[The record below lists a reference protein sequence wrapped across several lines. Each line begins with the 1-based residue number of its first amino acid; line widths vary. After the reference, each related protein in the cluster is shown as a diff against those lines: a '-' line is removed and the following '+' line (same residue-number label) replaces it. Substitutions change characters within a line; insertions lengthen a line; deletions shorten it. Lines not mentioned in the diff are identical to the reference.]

1 MIGIRFLVLGKNE
14 CPTTYNLQP
23 STYNLFKMNNNLI
36 QYIYGIADNS
46 LILGQRLGEL
56 CGHGPSLET
65 DIAMT
70 NISLDLFGQV
80 RSYFQYAAKLI
91 GGDATEDTIAFLRKE
106 REYKNVLLVEQP
118 NQDFASSIARQF
130 LFDVYHLLVLEELQN
145 SKDETLSAIAKKSIK
160 EVSYHTRFSSDWI
173 RRLGD
178 GTEESHNRIQTAIND
193 LWIFTDELF
202 HQTDADK
209 AMVTEGIGVD
219 VTLLKANYFK
229 KVNEIL
235 EEATLQIPTIEYFQK
250 GGKQGIHSEH
260 MGYLL
265 AQMQYMQLAYPNMNW

>member
-1 MIGIRFLVLGKNE
+1 
-14 CPTTYNLQP
+14 
-23 STYNLFKMNNNLI
+23 MNKNLI

-65 DIAMT
+65 DIALT

-80 RSYFQYAAKLI
+80 RSYYQYVAKLQ
-91 GGDATEDTIAFLRKE
+91 GGDATEDTVAFLRLE

-118 NQDFASSIARQF
+118 NTDFAYSITKQF
-130 LFDVYHLLVLEELQN
+130 LFDIFHLALLEELQN
-145 SKDETLSAIAKKSIK
+145 SKDEMLAAIAKKSIK
-160 EVSYHTRFSSDWI
+160 EVLYHTRFSSDWI
-173 RRLGD
+173 KRLGD
-178 GTEESHNRIQTAIND
+178 GTEESSNRIQTAIND

-209 AMVTEGIGVD
+209 AMVAEGIGVD
-219 VTLLKANYFK
+219 TTLLKVNYYK
-229 KVNEIL
+229 KVSAIL
-235 EEATLQIPTIEYFQK
+235 DEATLQTPTIEYFQK

-260 MGYLL
+260 MGFILTEL
-265 AQMQYMQLAYPNMNW
+265 QFMQRTYSNMTW

>member
-1 MIGIRFLVLGKNE
+1 M
-14 CPTTYNLQP
+14 T
-23 STYNLFKMNNNLI
+23 SNLI

-70 NISLDLFGQV
+70 NISLDLLGQV
-80 RSYFQYAAKLI
+80 RSYYQYAAKVI
-91 GGDATEDTIAFLRKE
+91 GNDANEDTIAFLRKE

-118 NQDFASSIARQF
+118 NQDFAYSISRQF
-130 LFDVYHLLVLEELQN
+130 LFDVYHLLLLEQLQN
-145 SKDETLSAIAKKSIK
+145 SPDATLSAIAKKSIK

-178 GTEESHNRIQTAIND
+178 GTEESHNRIQDAMNHF
-193 LWIFTDELF
+193 WAFTDELF
-202 HQTDADK
+202 HQTDADIV
-209 AMVTEGIGVD
+209 MVTEGIGVD
-219 VTLLKANYFK
+219 VTKLKDSFYK
-229 KVNEIL
+229 KVSAIL
-235 EEATLQIPTIEYFQK
+235 EESTLQTPQLQYFHK

-260 MGYLL
+260 MGYILTEL
-265 AQMQYMQLAYPNMNW
+265 QYMQRTYPNMNW

>member
-1 MIGIRFLVLGKNE
+1 MEKNLV
-14 CPTTYNLQP
+14 
-23 STYNLFKMNNNLI
+23 
-36 QYIYGIADNS
+36 QYIFGIADNA

-70 NISLDLFGQV
+70 NISLDLLGQV
-80 RSYFQYAAKLI
+80 RSYYQYAAKLI
-91 GGDATEDTIAFLRKE
+91 GDDATEDTIAFLRKE

-118 NQDFASSIARQF
+118 NTDFAYSITRQF
-130 LFDVYHLLVLEELQN
+130 IFDVYHLLLLEELQN
-145 SKDETLSAIAKKSIK
+145 SSDATLSAIAKKSIK

-178 GTEESHNRIQTAIND
+178 GTEESHNKVQTAIND
-193 LWIFTDELF
+193 LWAYTDELF

-209 AMVTEGIGVD
+209 AMVAEGIGVD
-219 VTLLKANYFK
+219 VTKLKAAFYQ
-229 KVNEIL
+229 KVNAIL
-235 EEATLQIPTIEYFQK
+235 EESTLQTPELEYFQK

-260 MGYLL
+260 MGYILTE
-265 AQMQYMQLAYPNMNW
+265 MQFMQRSYPNMNW